1 MDLLLSLVLISVQRS
16 VGMQRWSSSIMVNG
30 NKNKLSEL
38 LGHLRGLSM
47 NLKSSQPGQ
56 VEATVS
62 DSELS
67 AILMLSHH
75 RNLR

>member
-1 MDLLLSLVLISVQRS
+1 
-16 VGMQRWSSSIMVNG
+16 MVNG